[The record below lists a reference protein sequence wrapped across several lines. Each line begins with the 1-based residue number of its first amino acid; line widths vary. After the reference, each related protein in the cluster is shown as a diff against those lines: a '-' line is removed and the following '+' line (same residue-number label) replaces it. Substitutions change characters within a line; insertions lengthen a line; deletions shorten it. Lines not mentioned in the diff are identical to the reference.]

1 MRIIFCFLVAA
12 GLWLS
17 NSLSIAE
24 QEIPPI
30 SASIVV
36 DPIER
41 SADTLLIGIKFK
53 INPGWHIYW
62 KYPGDSGLPTQVRVS
77 APKGSTVSET
87 LWPTPVRFIQAG
99 GLQGIGYEGEAVLLN
114 RLTVPVAARTEPI
127 KIQARWVGCS
137 QKICVPGKAEFSL
150 VTQDILKNSSITVA
164 DLGPWED
171 KTARALTDNIGKVT
185 TAATRSNLNN
195 KVSNH
200 ELVFEWSKST
210 TQVDWLPVLPR
221 NFKISNLKIET
232 LGKKTV
238 VNFQLE
244 RLDSESM
251 NLKELEG
258 EVIISSAASRLS
270 YSHKFNL

>member
-1 MRIIFCFLVAA
+1 MRIMFSLLVAA
-12 GLWLS
+12 GLWLF
-17 NSLSIAE
+17 NSPAIAE
-24 QEIPPI
+24 QEAPPI

-36 DPIER
+36 DPLER

-77 APKGSTVSET
+77 VPKGSTVSET
-87 LWPTPVRFIQAG
+87 LWPTPVRFTQAG
-99 GLQGIGYEGEAVLLN
+99 GLQGIGYEGEVVLLN
-114 RLTVPVAARTEPI
+114 RFTVPAAVRKEPI

-150 VTQDILKNSSITVA
+150 IAQDILKNSAITVA
-164 DLGPWED
+164 DLGPWEN
-171 KTARALTDNIGKVT
+171 KIARALTDNFGKVT
-185 TAATRSNLNN
+185 TAATLSNLNS

-200 ELVFEWSKST
+200 ELVFEWNKAA

-258 EVIISSAASRLS
+258 EVIISSASSRHS